1 MQEGG
6 HLQRYGIP
14 IKVIKP
20 IHAPQRDHDVF
31 IELANQLDL
40 FRIGLLGE
48 AIVPGVGIFDVL
60 GLFLVGDRGDI
71 VDVVVL
77 VLGLDIVEVL
87 WLVLG
92 RHDGDGGVGCVSRI
106 EVLCRLLLG

>member
-1 MQEGG
+1 MLHKEIMMY
-6 HLQRYGIP
+6 LSSLRTNLIS
-14 IKVIKP
+14 
-20 IHAPQRDHDVF
+20 F
-31 IELANQLDL
+31 
-40 FRIGLLGE
+40 GE
-48 AIVPGVGIFDVL
+48 AIVPGIGIFDVL
-60 GLFLVGDRGDI
+60 GLLLVGDRGDI

-77 VLGLDIVEVL
+77 VLDLDIVEVL